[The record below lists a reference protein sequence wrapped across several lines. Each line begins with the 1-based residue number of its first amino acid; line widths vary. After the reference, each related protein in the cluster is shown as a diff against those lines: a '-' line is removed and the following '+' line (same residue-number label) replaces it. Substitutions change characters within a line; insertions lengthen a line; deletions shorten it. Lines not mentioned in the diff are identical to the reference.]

1 MTSASLKNGAKT
13 PKTGN
18 NMTNITSKTISIPV
32 HSSRIYQF
40 ISDFNNLEK
49 LMPEKVT
56 NWSSTSDSC
65 SFTIQGMATLNMKQ
79 GNNKEN
85 ELVHMKADGKNP
97 FHYDLNT
104 HIQSVDENST
114 KVYIELNADMN
125 PMVAMMAKK
134 PLGNFVNILVETLAK
149 QF

>member
-1 MTSASLKNGAKT
+1 
-13 PKTGN
+13 
-18 NMTNITSKTISIPV
+18 MTNITSKTISIPV